1 MPATVI
7 FLGEGDEL
15 FGDLY
20 TQWRC
25 ELLQIQRPEMRRI
38 EILRQAGRHGHTSG
52 SVAAPRAGAE
62 SEQSLVLKVCSCRM
76 YMQTACAVT
85 QETLE

>member
-1 MPATVI
+1 
-7 FLGEGDEL
+7 
-15 FGDLY
+15 
-20 TQWRC
+20 
-25 ELLQIQRPEMRRI
+25 MRRI
-38 EILRQAGRHGHTSG
+38 EILRQAGKHGHTSG